1 MFLILHKLFFLA
13 DSTDGNGFN
22 SNGGRMT
29 PGTITFQ
36 NTDAMIKVI

>member
-1 MFLILHKLFFLA
+1 MILISKTFHFS

-22 SNGGRMT
+22 SNGGRMA

-36 NTDAMIKVI
+36 NTDAMIKVQK